1 MSEYYVTY
9 KAESAPA
16 SDDEDDE
23 DGGEENPEEE
33 MPAERD
39 PEVDISVPGSQLD
52 KTSAETVAARPSGSV
67 AEPRGSTALDKTVA
81 ACPVESVAQPRG
93 SAAASGKR

>member
-1 MSEYYVTY
+1 
-9 KAESAPA
+9 
-16 SDDEDDE
+16 
-23 DGGEENPEEE
+23 
-33 MPAERD
+33 MPAEHD

-67 AEPRGSTALDKTVA
+67 AETCGSTALDKTVA
-81 ACPVESVAQPRG
+81 ARPVESVAQPRG